1 MPPAPGAPLKG
12 TPMTEG
18 RLISRRT
25 FEDPDL
31 ERACWLA
38 LAQTAG
44 LGTVGCWERIQELGS
59 AQAAW
64 NQWMASPGRGAL
76 RPLPEPRVL
85 LERSQ
90 REDVRIVT
98 PVDPEYP
105 DRLLDLHDP
114 PLALHVRGGSP
125 LSEPPP
131 DRKTVAIVGSRRA
144 TPYGLSF
151 AESLARDLSRQGIR
165 VVSGLAR
172 GVDAAAH
179 RGSLRGG
186 GPTLAVL
193 GCGLGIQYP
202 REHRRLR
209 QEIEACGAVVS
220 EYPAQAGPDPWRF
233 PARNRIL
240 AALAEAVVVVQAA
253 CRSGALITADLA
265 AEIGRDVLAVPGPV
279 GWAQSEGCLQLLA
292 EGAAVVRSAGDV
304 LDALGIHLSPALERA
319 APLDGPSGEVLTALG
334 CQGARVDALVDQTG
348 RAPGL
353 IAATLVRLEVEGR
366 VRRLPEGIWV
376 KL

>member
-1 MPPAPGAPLKG
+1 MTHDPLV
-12 TPMTEG
+12 P
-18 RLISRRT
+18 RT
-25 FEDPDL
+25 GFEDHDR

-38 LAQTAG
+38 LSQTPG
-44 LGTVGCWERIQELGS
+44 LGIVGCWKRIRESGS
-59 AQAAW
+59 AEAAW
-64 NQWMASPGRGAL
+64 KRLRASADQRSLQPSL
-76 RPLPEPRVL
+76 LPREL
-85 LERSQ
+85 LEHSQ
-90 REDVRIVT
+90 HGGVRIVT
-98 PVDPEYP
+98 PLDPEYP

-114 PLALHVRGGSP
+114 PLALHVRGVSP
-125 LSEPPP
+125 LCEPPP

-144 TPYGLSF
+144 TPYGLSL
-151 AESLARDLSRQGIR
+151 AESLARDLARQGIR

-186 GPTLAVL
+186 GPTMAIL
-193 GCGLGIQYP
+193 GCGLGVQYP

-220 EYPAQAGPDPWRF
+220 EYPARTGPDPWRF

-240 AALAEAVVVVQAA
+240 AALSDVVVVVQAA

-265 AEIGRDVLAVPGPV
+265 SEIGRDVLAVPGPV

-292 EGAAVVRSAGDV
+292 DGAAVVRSAEDV
-304 LDALGIHLSPALERA
+304 LDALGIHLSPALQRTD
-319 APLDGPSGEVLTALG
+319 PPDGTSGEVLAALG
-334 CQGARVDALVDQTG
+334 CEGARVDALVDRTG

-353 IAATLVRLEVEGR
+353 VAATLVRLEVEGR

>member
-1 MPPAPGAPLKG
+1 MREARPTPKIDPL
-12 TPMTEG
+12 
-18 RLISRRT
+18 
-25 FEDPDL
+25 EDPTL

-38 LAQTAG
+38 LALRPG
-44 LGTVGCWERIQELGS
+44 LGTVGCWKQIRVLGS
-59 AQAAW
+59 ARAAW
-64 NQWMASPGRGAL
+64 EQLMASPGPGGL
-76 RPLPEPRVL
+76 GLDSSLSPLVL

-90 REDVRIVT
+90 QQDVRIVT

-114 PLALHVRGGSP
+114 PLALHVRGASP
-125 LSEPPP
+125 LSEPAP

-151 AESLARDLSRQGIR
+151 AEGLARDLSSQGIR

-172 GVDAAAH
+172 GVDGAAH
-179 RGSLRGG
+179 RGSLVGG

-193 GCGLGIQYP
+193 GCGLGVQYP

-209 QEIEACGAVVS
+209 QEIEACGAVIS

-240 AALAEAVVVVQAA
+240 AGLADAVVVVQAA
-253 CRSGALITADLA
+253 QRSGALITADLA
-265 AEIGRDVLAVPGPV
+265 AEIGREVLAVPGPV

-292 EGAAVVRSAGDV
+292 EGAALVRSAGDV
-304 LDALGIHLSPALERA
+304 LDALGLHLSPILPRRT
-319 APLDGPSGEVLTALG
+319 PLDGDSGEVLEALG
-334 CQGARVDALVDQTG
+334 CEGARVDALVDRTG
-348 RAPGL
+348 RAPGIL
-353 IAATLVRLEVEGR
+353 AATLVRLEVEGR

>member
-1 MPPAPGAPLKG
+1 MTQAPLV
-12 TPMTEG
+12 
-18 RLISRRT
+18 SRMESQDHDR
-25 FEDPDL
+25 

-38 LAQTAG
+38 LSQTPG
-44 LGTVGCWERIQELGS
+44 LGIAGCWKRIRESGS

-64 NQWMASPGRGAL
+64 RQLQACADRASLQPSQV
-76 RPLPEPRVL
+76 PRDL
-85 LERSQ
+85 LEDSQ
-90 REDVRIVT
+90 RADVRIVT

-114 PLALHVRGGSP
+114 PLALHVRGTSC
-125 LSEPPP
+125 LREPPP

-144 TPYGLSF
+144 TPYGISF
-151 AESLARDLSRQGIR
+151 AESLARDLARQGIR

-186 GPTLAVL
+186 GPTLAIL
-193 GCGLGIQYP
+193 GCGLGVHYP

-220 EYPAQAGPDPWRF
+220 EYPAHTGPDPWRF

-240 AALAEAVVVVQAA
+240 AALADVVVVVQAA

-265 AEIGRDVLAVPGPV
+265 SEIGRDVMAVPGPV
-279 GWAQSEGCLQLLA
+279 GWAESEGCLQLLA
-292 EGAAVVRSAGDV
+292 DGAAVVRSAEDV
-304 LDALGIHLSPALERA
+304 LDALGIHLSPAPKRTDL
-319 APLDGPSGEVLTALG
+319 PDGTSGEVLAALG
-334 CQGARVDALVDQTG
+334 CEGARVDTLVDRTG

-353 IAATLVRLEVEGR
+353 VAATLVRLEVEGR